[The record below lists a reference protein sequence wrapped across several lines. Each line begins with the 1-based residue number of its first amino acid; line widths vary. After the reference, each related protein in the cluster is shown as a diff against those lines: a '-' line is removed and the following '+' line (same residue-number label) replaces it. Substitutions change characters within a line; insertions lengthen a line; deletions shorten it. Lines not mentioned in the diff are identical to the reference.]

1 MRVFK
6 VFLIIIAAVVV
17 SGIVIVST
25 SVIQG
30 KVETNQTQEALDPFY
45 TPPNPLVGNPGEI
58 IRTEPIANYP
68 ITGATATASSTSRR
82 IPLGICAQVAA
93 WSSFRLR
100 LRLAN
105 ARLSPTPTAHERA
118 RRCLCTFAQRADAS
132 ESAVHSD
139 AYGFRLRL
147 RGH

>member
-58 IRTEPIANYP
+58 IRTEPIADYP
-68 ITGATATASSTSRR
+68 ITGATATPPKRPGVGSPTASKRSAGTASRR
-82 IPLGICAQVAA
+82 WPT
-93 WSSFRLR
+93 
-100 LRLAN
+100 
-105 ARLSPTPTAHERA
+105 SPTAA
-118 RRCLCTFAQRADAS
+118 AS
-132 ESAVHSD
+132 
-139 AYGFRLRL
+139 R
-147 RGH
+147 